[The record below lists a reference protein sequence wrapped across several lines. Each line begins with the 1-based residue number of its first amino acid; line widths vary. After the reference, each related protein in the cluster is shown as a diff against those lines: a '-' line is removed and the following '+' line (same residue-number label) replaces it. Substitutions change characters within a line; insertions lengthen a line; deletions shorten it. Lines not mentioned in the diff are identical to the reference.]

1 MKKLLRCF
9 VALTCKKTFVDVVH
23 SMDIDSKRV
32 RKSVKVL
39 VMTQF
44 RLSSVEYIVSA
55 GFYTGGSEVDPV
67 NIIKH
72 FTYTSIT

>member
-1 MKKLLRCF
+1 M
-9 VALTCKKTFVDVVH
+9 V
-23 SMDIDSKRV
+23 IDSKKV

-55 GFYTGGSEVDPV
+55 GFYTGGSEVNTV
-67 NIIKH
+67 NIIKP